1 MKTQRTLPFTAL
13 LIFVFTLAL
22 GYSNAAIAQEGA
34 PKLKVEEFEKL
45 SKKDKKGVILDIRTP
60 EEYKEGYIEGAE
72 FLDFLGQDFES
83 GLEKMNKK
91 KTYYVYCRSG
101 KRTIAATEKM
111 KQMGFKKVYMLDGG
125 ITAWS
130 ESGRQTIKDDNQ

>member
-1 MKTQRTLPFTAL
+1 M
-13 LIFVFTLAL
+13 TLAF
-22 GYSNAAIAQEGA
+22 SNAAFAQEGA

-83 GLEKMNKK
+83 GLSKMNKK

-101 KRTIAATEKM
+101 KRTITATEKM
-111 KQMGFKKVYMLDGG
+111 KQMGFKKVYMLEGG

-130 ESGRQTIKDDNQ
+130 ESGRKTVKEDN